1 MQPKAGTRATLMQM
15 QDQSAGLNS
24 DDSPPPWKHHSAE
37 VVGEYTMFRV
47 CRTRLQAP
55 RDGAEL
61 TFDIAESADGVAVLA
76 TTAEG
81 KLILVEQYR
90 PAFRRT
96 FLELPAGVVEEG
108 EDPVE
113 AGLREL
119 REETGYGASAAR
131 SIGLMVLNPSWQT
144 TRVHVVVC
152 EGAAPEGPPE
162 LDAGEDTRVRLVS
175 PEELR
180 EAIQTGK
187 LDTAVT
193 LAALGLRQNS

>member
-1 MQPKAGTRATLMQM
+1 MDE
-15 QDQSAGLNS
+15 QDLGSDS

-37 VVGEYTMFRV
+37 VVGEFTMFRV
-47 CRTRLQAP
+47 CRAKLQSP

-76 TTAEG
+76 TTSDG

-96 FLELPAGVVEEG
+96 FLELPAGVVEDG

-119 REETGYGASAAR
+119 REETGYSASSCR
-131 SIGLMVLNPSWQT
+131 SIGVMVLNPSWQT
-144 TRVHVVVC
+144 TRVHVVIC
-152 EGAAPEGPPE
+152 EGASEEGPPE
-162 LDAGEDTRVRLVS
+162 LDEGEDTRVRLVS

-180 EAIQTGK
+180 DAMRTGK
-187 LDTAVT
+187 LDTAVA
-193 LAALGLRQNS
+193 LAALALRHENV